1 MLWEL
6 IFIVILGLL
15 SGGLINVLA
24 DDLPYRRRP
33 GWPAYPNGSPRPIG
47 AWLGITAFL
56 FGRRQPHPGAVK
68 LGWRYPL
75 TETAT
80 AALMT
85 AAFLIMGRNPYAA
98 GGQMLIWLMYMAIF
112 ILITVIDL
120 EHRLIMRV
128 CVAPAAGL
136 ALFEAARFPDPGPTL
151 AGAMAGGGLAF
162 AVFYLIYQGGR
173 LFRHFIEKRRGDKID
188 DDVFGFGDV
197 MLAGLSGLTLGWPD
211 ALLAMFISIF
221 LGGLGAVFHL
231 ARSHPVS
238 RIIPYGPYIAA
249 ATLIVMFLG
258 GELASLWRG

>member
-1 MLWEL
+1 MFLEL
-6 IFIVILGLL
+6 ILMIILGLL

-33 GWPAYPNGSPRPIG
+33 GWPAYPNGRPRPIR

-56 FGRRQPHPGAVK
+56 FGRRQSHPGAVK
-68 LGWRYPL
+68 LGWRYPV

-80 AALMT
+80 AALMA
-85 AAFLIMGRNPYAA
+85 AAFVIMGRIPNAA
-98 GGQMLIWLMYMAIF
+98 GGQTLIWLMYMAIF

-120 EHRLIMRV
+120 EHRLIMLV
-128 CVAPAAGL
+128 CLAPAAGL

-151 AGAMAGGGLAF
+151 AAALAGGGLAF

-173 LFRHFIEKRRGDKID
+173 LFRHFIERRRGAAID

-197 MLAGLSGLTLGWPD
+197 MLGGLSGLTLGWPD

-231 ARSHPVS
+231 ARPRPVY
-238 RIIPYGPYIAA
+238 RVIPYGPYIAA
-249 ATLIVMFLG
+249 ATIIVMFFGDKLP
-258 GELASLWRG
+258 SLWRG

>member
-1 MLWEL
+1 MEL
-6 IFIVILGLL
+6 ILIIILGLL

-33 GWPAYPNGSPRPIG
+33 GWPAYPNGRPRPIR

-56 FGRRQPHPGAVK
+56 FGRRQSHPGAVK
-68 LGWRYPL
+68 LGWRYPV

-80 AALMT
+80 AALMA
-85 AAFLIMGRNPYAA
+85 AAFVIMGRIPNAA
-98 GGQMLIWLMYMAIF
+98 GGQTLIWLMYMAIF

-120 EHRLIMRV
+120 EHRLIMLV
-128 CVAPAAGL
+128 CLAPAAGL

-151 AGAMAGGGLAF
+151 TAALAGGGLAF

-173 LFRHFIEKRRGDKID
+173 LFRHFIERRRGEAID

-197 MLAGLSGLTLGWPD
+197 MLGGLSGLTLGWPD

-231 ARSHPVS
+231 ARPRAVS
-238 RIIPYGPYIAA
+238 RVIPYGPYIAA
-249 ATLIVMFLG
+249 ATIIVMFFGDQLP
-258 GELASLWRG
+258 SLWRG